1 MGDFTGFSFGDWS
14 STDPQHGVV
23 KVLRVSGG
31 DRYNETLHPEIKDR
45 TAEVPGV
52 NGEYYFGSD
61 YGTRT
66 FDIDIAFDSLTE
78 EQFREL
84 RKVFGTKDIKKL
96 VFDERPYKYYMAKLG
111 SPIELS
117 YVCFDGLTRE
127 PFSQG
132 HFSQELPDGVRM
144 ITDNEGNR
152 VREKVDPWVYSEQK
166 TRIYK
171 GEGTISFVCY
181 FPFAKS
187 VFKEI
192 PSTYEGSDWVISSG
206 LLTHSERA
214 AKPIDEYIAAQD
226 EGVAIIKTYNPG
238 DVATGIRL
246 FLPATTVT
254 DSITRIR
261 YRFLESTASDTTA
274 LLELKQMELKT
285 GDIGVLVDTNNE
297 LIIGVSSP
305 PQQGQDGNWT
315 YITSG
320 NLYNQYIN
328 SGYFF
333 KLEPNNYKTYSSI
346 TVRDNATADIRI
358 FYDYLYF

>member
-78 EQFREL
+78 DQFREL

-117 YVCFDGLTRE
+117 YVCFDEPNYTWEKIQIAVDEYVQGISGDFEHKVYDGTTR
-127 PFSQG
+127 
-132 HFSQELPDGVRM
+132 
-144 ITDNEGNR
+144 
-152 VREKVDPWVYSEQK
+152 
-166 TRIYK
+166 RIYK
-171 GEGTISFVCY
+171 GEGTISFICY

-187 VFKEI
+187 AFKEI

-206 LLTHSERA
+206 LLTHSERI

-226 EGVAIIKTYNPG
+226 EGVAVIKTYNPG

-297 LIIGVSSP
+297 LIIGVSSMSIT
-305 PQQGQDGNWT
+305 QEGNWQYT
-315 YITSG
+315 TSG
-320 NLYNQYIN
+320 NLYNQYVN

-333 KLEPNNYKTYSSI
+333 KLEPNTYKTYSSI
-346 TVRDNATADIRI
+346 TVRDDATSDIKI